1 MPVCVSQARNNELA
15 VEDMDGG
22 TISNGGVFG
31 SLFGTPI
38 LNPPQS
44 AILGMHGI
52 VQRPV
57 AVHGKVGQKAVV
69 LPEPCRT
76 VTEPRVDGLAG
87 GGVAHD
93 VRGPDVPPSA
103 RGRQRGGHLTTQDQ
117 SGGGGP
123 QRAAAGHVMLGQ
135 NTHLTSADPLRSNCR
150 SKTLKPIFRASISQ
164 VPACFSGERVN
175 HWTSH

>member
-135 NTHLTSADPLRSNCR
+135 NTHLTSHLTLSNCR